1 MNAVENVGGHGQY
14 MTFQLS
20 GQEYGLSIMQ
30 VREIIGYRRLT
41 RVPQTPAFILGVIN
55 LRGNVVAVLDLALQ
69 FGLPPSPITGR
80 TCIIIVEANL
90 TGKPVLTGILADS
103 VSKVLEL
110 FPDEI
115 LPAPAFG
122 TRVREDFLRGVGR
135 VGETFVLLLDVKKV
149 LLNGGLPTSAAA

>member
-1 MNAVENVGGHGQY
+1 M
-14 MTFQLS
+14 
-20 GQEYGLSIMQ
+20 
-30 VREIIGYRRLT
+30 
-41 RVPQTPAFILGVIN
+41 
-55 LRGNVVAVLDLALQ
+55 
-69 FGLPPSPITGR
+69 
-80 TCIIIVEANL
+80 IIVEANL

-110 FPDEI
+110 SPDEI

-135 VGETFVLLLDVKKV
+135 VGQTFVLLLDVNKV